1 MKKNIILSLVLS
13 GSLLLDALP
22 NPYNELKEIL
32 PFNPHGWYGN
42 GSWIEKLMTN
52 NKINTVI
59 EVGSWLGCSTR
70 HIASLLQP
78 NGKLYAVDTWEGSI
92 EHHQNKEWNA
102 MLPALYNQFLS
113 NIIHAQLTDIVIPVR
128 MASLNA
134 VKKLKQVLIEV
145 DMVYIDAAHD
155 TESVLKDLEAYSPL
169 VKKDKGILCGD
180 DWGWETVRAA
190 VYQFAKKYN
199 LTIYADHNFWFLKK
213 EDCGYCYK
221 SFLTAD
227 DSAWNFDNK

>member
-1 MKKNIILSLVLS
+1 MKKNIILTVMLT
-13 GSLLLDALP
+13 GSFLIQALP
-22 NPYNELKEIL
+22 SPYNELKEVL

-42 GSWIEKLMTN
+42 GAWIEKLMTQ

-92 EHHQNKEWNA
+92 EHHQNQEWNS
-102 MLPALYNQFLS
+102 MLPTLYHQFLS
-113 NIIHAQLTDIVIPVR
+113 NIVHAQLTDIVIPMR
-128 MASLNA
+128 MTSLSA
-134 VKKLKQVLIEV
+134 AKVLQESLSAV

-155 TESVLKDLEAYSPL
+155 TESVLKDLEAYW
-169 VKKDKGILCGD
+169 VFIKKDIEILCGD

-190 VYQFAKKYN
+190 VHQFAQKYN
-199 LTIYADHNFWFLKK
+199 LTIYADHNFWFFKK

-221 SFLTAD
+221 SFLSAD
-227 DSAWNFDNK
+227 DSAWRFGSK